1 MAQEEAG
8 TGDLESEGCKCI
20 GNNFSTWKQDQKYRE
35 KKMQSWKQL
44 LKDHG
49 LKVKREKEF

>member
-20 GNNFSTWKQDQKYRE
+20 GNNFSTWKQDQKDRE